1 MPAEKPYVGT
11 SFSYETLEETLDIKP
26 REAQLLIGIPREIS
40 FNENRIALTPDAI
53 NVLVN
58 NGHRVVVE
66 HRAGEGAH
74 FSERDYSDAGAKIA
88 YDKKEVF
95 QCDMIMKSAPVNES
109 ELEFLKSDQ
118 TIVSPIHL
126 PVMKTSILQCMMEKR
141 ITALS
146 FENFKDD
153 SGHNPIVRSMSEIAG
168 SAVMLL
174 AGNYLSNANNGKG
187 MLLGGIS
194 GIPPTKVVIIGA
206 GIVGEYAARTALAM
220 GSSVKVFDN
229 NIYKLKR
236 MQGNI
241 GVRMWT
247 SVIEPKIL
255 AKQLKTCDVA
265 VGALS
270 SSGGR
275 TPIVATEEMVSIMR
289 PGSVILDVCIDR
301 GGCFETSEITS
312 HENPVFIK
320 HGVIHYCVPNIPS
333 GFARTASQA
342 ISNVLMPLLLEIG
355 DEGGLEKLVWH
366 KFNIRSGIYLFKG
379 ALTNIYLSQRFNL
392 KYTDLNLLIAS
403 RR

>member
-26 REAQLLIGIPREIS
+26 REAQLHIGIPRENT
-40 FNENRIALTPDAI
+40 FNENRIALTPEAVS
-53 NVLVN
+53 VLVN
-58 NGHRVVVE
+58 NGHRVIVE

-74 FSERDYSDAGAKIA
+74 FSEKDYSDAGAKIA

-95 QCDMIMKSAPVNES
+95 QCDLIMKSAPVNEY
-109 ELEFLKSDQ
+109 ELELLKADQ
-118 TIVSPIHL
+118 TIISPIHL

-141 ITALS
+141 VTALS

-270 SSGGR
+270 SFGGR

-355 DEGGLEKLVWH
+355 DEGGLEKLIWH